1 MLQVQNLS
9 IVFGDRVL
17 VENATFTLRPKDR
30 VALVG
35 KNGAGKSTLM
45 KAIGNEQV
53 LETGNIS
60 KPSDYTIGFLRQE
73 IRAHKEKTLF
83 EEARS
88 AFEEAKRNC
97 TKWSMRLKILPII
110 TTQNTMI

>member
-60 KPSDYTIGFLRQE
+60 KPSDYTIGFLRLILRKRHQHS
-73 IRAHKEKTLF
+73 A
-83 EEARS
+83 EAGQCGLNWR
-88 AFEEAKRNC
+88 KYCCKNLI
-97 TKWSMRLKILPII
+97 W
-110 TTQNTMI
+110 